1 MHTSQANPFVIPT
14 SITTQV
20 DQIMTAARARFGH
33 DAFRMEGE
41 GGDGGGSGDGQAPGQ
56 SGEQN
61 GTGAGGAG
69 GNAAGQGGEQAG
81 QGQGQ
86 SADQK
91 ASDQAAAQKVED
103 LPDWAQKIIRD
114 TRDEAAKNRTGKTAA
129 EEQQQKILK
138 AVAQA
143 AGLKIEGD
151 DEQPDPAKLTEELTK
166 TQQQA
171 REAAVQLAVY
181 RTAGKNQGDPD
192 ALLDSRAFLTKV
204 ADLDPTAADFATKV
218 ETAIKDAVKDNPKL
232 KATQAAGS
240 SSADHG
246 AGGSGEQQKRT
257 PKSLTDAV
265 GGHYG
270 T

>member
-1 MHTSQANPFVIPT
+1 MNTSQALPIHPT
-14 SITTQV
+14 KRHPLTGQPIRALWVRPDGRTMWP
-20 DQIMTAARARFGH
+20 IMGGAP
-33 DAFRMEGE
+33 D
-41 GGDGGGSGDGQAPGQ
+41 GGDGGASDGGAGDGGQGGNGAGEQGAGSGSGDGG
-56 SGEQN
+56 N
-61 GTGAGGAG
+61 G
-69 GNAAGQGGEQAG
+69 AGQGGEQPPAKT
-81 QGQGQ
+81 
-86 SADQK
+86 DEK
-91 ASDQAAAQKVED
+91 AAAQKVED
-103 LPDWAQKIIRD
+103 LPDWAQKLLKD

-166 TQQQA
+166 SQQQA

-181 RTAGKNQGDPD
+181 KSASKNEGDPD
-192 ALLDSRAFLTKV
+192 ALLDSNAFLASVK
-204 ADLDPTAADFATKV
+204 DLDPTAADFAGKV
-218 ETAIKDAVKDNPKL
+218 ETAIKDAVKNNPKL

-246 AGGSGEQQKRT
+246 AGGSGEKNTRA
-257 PKSLTDAV
+257 PKSLADAV